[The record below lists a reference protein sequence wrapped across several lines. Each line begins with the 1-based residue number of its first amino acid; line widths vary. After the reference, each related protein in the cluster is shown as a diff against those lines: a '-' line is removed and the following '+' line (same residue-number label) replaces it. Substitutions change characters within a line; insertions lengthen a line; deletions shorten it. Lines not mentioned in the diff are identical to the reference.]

1 MEEGIMRRVKEKK
14 KNKVLLWEEIASVSL
29 FGYLFQHHFPSLLSR
44 GVKTRQMYQLQGM
57 ICFQIRQLD
66 ACRNL
71 FFDIEINGK
80 NTQCCCIT
88 IQ

>member
-1 MEEGIMRRVKEKK
+1 MHLSGEFE
-14 KNKVLLWEEIASVSL
+14 NKS
-29 FGYLFQHHFPSLLSR
+29 FPVTDTS
-44 GVKTRQMYQLQGM
+44 
-57 ICFQIRQLD
+57 
-66 ACRNL
+66 AW